1 MENKPGYKTTEFYL
15 AAASQVIG
23 LVLAS
28 GLLTAGPILQ
38 VVGVV
43 NTMLTAL
50 GYGWLRNQAK
60 ARSQVAVTQD
70 YKANEAESIRTSVG

>member
-60 ARSQVAVTQD
+60 AQAAAPKD
-70 YKANEAESIRTSVG
+70 YKANESESIRTSVG